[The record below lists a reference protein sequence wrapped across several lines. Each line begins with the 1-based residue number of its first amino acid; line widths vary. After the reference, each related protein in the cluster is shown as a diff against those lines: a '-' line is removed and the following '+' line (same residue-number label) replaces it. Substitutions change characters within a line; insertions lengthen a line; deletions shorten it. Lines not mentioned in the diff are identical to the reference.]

1 MSEIANNKKKEGGQ
15 IYSDLDDLPTKIE
28 KSLEHAV
35 KSLEPGAVSTGRQA
49 YYGFRQRL
57 SPTGAKYE
65 LQDVLFGLGTGVKPQ
80 VVDLRRSME
89 FKLGDL
95 TKIRTEADDASKMY
109 KFNRSPDNIVEDY
122 IDIQRNAFREQA
134 KVYKALQAM
143 QELGLAEQIY

>member
-1 MSEIANNKKKEGGQ
+1 
-15 IYSDLDDLPTKIE
+15 
-28 KSLEHAV
+28 
-35 KSLEPGAVSTGRQA
+35 
-49 YYGFRQRL
+49 
-57 SPTGAKYE
+57 
-65 LQDVLFGLGTGVKPQ
+65 
-80 VVDLRRSME
+80 ME

-143 QELGLAEQIY
+143 QELGLSRADILKEVKSRKTLSKKQLTVY